1 MKTSAAVLFSQ
12 PGKWEVTEVD
22 LDEPGPTEVL
32 IKMAAAGLCHS
43 DDHLVTGDMP
53 AMKLPF
59 AGGHE
64 GAGIVEAVGS
74 GVTNVAPGDHVLI
87 QFIPGC
93 GRCRWCASGMQN
105 LCDSGAMLLAGCQL
119 DGTYRMH
126 KDGTDVGQMCM
137 VSTFSQYTIA
147 PSISC
152 VKIPDDIP
160 LTSACL
166 VGCGVPTGF
175 GSAEVGAGVRPGDVV
190 IIMGIGGIG
199 INAVQGAKHLGAT
212 RIIAVDPIPFKRETA
227 LEFGATD
234 AVENIAQAARL
245 AQESTNGQGADS
257 AILTIGVLR
266 GEHIGQAF
274 DAVRKGGTIAVVG
287 IGPVSDQNIPVSPF
301 ILAMFQKRIQ
311 GVLYGSLSP
320 SKDMLRLLAMY
331 KAGQLKLDELVTRTY
346 TLDQINE
353 GYADMHAG
361 RNIRG
366 VITFD

>member
-1 MKTSAAVLFSQ
+1 MKTDAAVLFSQ
-12 PGKWEVTEVD
+12 PGKWEVTEVE
-22 LDEPGPTEVL
+22 LDGPGPTEVL

-64 GAGIVEAVGS
+64 GAGIVEAVGP
-74 GVTNVAPGDHVLI
+74 GVTTVAPGDHVVV

-152 VKIPDDIP
+152 VKIPDEIP

-166 VGCGVPTGF
+166 VGCGVPTGW
-175 GSAEVGAGVRPGDVV
+175 GAAVEATGVRPGDVT
-190 IIMGIGGIG
+190 IISGIGGIG
-199 INAVQGAKHLGAT
+199 INAVQGAKHAGAT
-212 RIIAVDPIPFKRETA
+212 RIIAVDPIPFKREAA

-234 AVENIAQAARL
+234 AVETIQQAEHL
-245 AQESTNGQGADS
+245 AHELTNGQGADS
-257 AILTIGVLR
+257 VILCIGVLR

-274 DAVRKGGTIAVVG
+274 HAVRKGGTIAVVG

-331 KAGQLKLDELVTRTY
+331 QAGQLKLDELVTRTY

>member
-1 MKTSAAVLFSQ
+1 MKTNAAVLFSQ

-32 IKMAAAGLCHS
+32 IKMVAAGLCHS

-59 AGGHE
+59 CGGHE
-64 GAGIVEAVGS
+64 GAGIVESVGAA
-74 GVTNVAPGDHVLI
+74 VTNVSPGDHVLI

-93 GRCRWCASGMQN
+93 GRCRWCAGGMQN

-175 GSAEVGAGVRPGDVV
+175 GAAEVGASVRPGDVV
-190 IIMGIGGIG
+190 IVAGIGGIG
-199 INAVQGAKHLGAT
+199 INAVQGAKHCGAS
-212 RIIAVDPIPFKRETA
+212 RIIAVDPIPFKREMA

-234 AVENIAQAARL
+234 AVENIQQAAGM
-245 AQESTNGQGADS
+245 AQQWTNGQGADS
-257 AILTIGVLR
+257 AILTMGVLM
-266 GEHIGQAF
+266 GEHIGEAF
-274 DAVRKGGTIAVVG
+274 HAVRKGGTIAVVG
-287 IGPVSDQNIPVSPF
+287 IGPISDQNIPVSPF
-301 ILAMFQKRIQ
+301 LLAMFQKRIQ

-320 SKDMLRLLAMY
+320 SKDMLRLLSMY

>member
-1 MKTSAAVLFSQ
+1 V
-12 PGKWEVTEVD
+12 
-22 LDEPGPTEVL
+22 GP
-32 IKMAAAGLCHS
+32 
-43 DDHLVTGDMP
+43 
-53 AMKLPF
+53 
-59 AGGHE
+59 
-64 GAGIVEAVGS
+64 
-74 GVTNVAPGDHVLI
+74 GVTSVAPGDHVVL

-93 GRCRWCASGMQN
+93 GRCRWCASGKQN
-105 LCDSGAMLLAGCQL
+105 LCDSGAMILAGCQL
-119 DGTYRMH
+119 DATFRMH
-126 KDGTDVGQMCM
+126 KDGEDIGQMAM
-137 VSTFSQYTIA
+137 ISTFSQYTVV

-166 VGCGVPTGF
+166 VGCGVPTGV
-175 GSAEVGAGVRPGDVV
+175 GSAEVGANVRPGDVV

-199 INAVQGAKHLGAT
+199 INAVQGAKHCGAS
-212 RIIAVDPIPFKRETA
+212 RIIAVDPIPFKREAA

-234 AVENIAQAARL
+234 AVETIQQAARL

-274 DAVRKGGTIAVVG
+274 DTVRKGGTIAVVG

-331 KAGQLKLDELVTRTY
+331 QAGKLKLDELVTRTY
-346 TLDQINE
+346 SLDQINE

-366 VITFD
+366 VITFG